1 MNLFLSYTRKFQSPY
16 RLIQLIPVFLAFTL
30 LLFEDLYS
38 QAASSEELVFDV
50 DYSRFRASA
59 DRVYLEIYF
68 SIPRF
73 QLQFIE
79 EGDQFEAKFMIKTEI
94 YKNDLLTVADSIIN
108 ITTVDSL
115 SQVTKSQNL
124 LNLTGFDIQDGD
136 YKIEVSIKDMSSKRI
151 GRQSIRLRILPY
163 PETELSIS
171 DIQLS
176 SSINLNKEQPDKFT
190 KNHYRIIPNPGRM
203 YGLETP
209 MLYFYAEV
217 YNLDNQVGNKHYS
230 VKSSIHDANG
240 NEIRTL
246 QEKVKEKPGTS
257 SVEVVGFNIVSL
269 KSNSYFLQF
278 EVEDLATGRKTSQTK
293 KFFIYREGD
302 YQPNMLAN
310 QFNKE
315 AFLNSF
321 EYKFYDELSES
332 DINTEFLTAKYL
344 ATKEEV
350 SIFDGL
356 SLQGKRDFMKSFWFA
371 RDQDLSTL
379 QNEFRQ
385 QYLNNLNYVNSYFGS
400 VKPGWTSERGR
411 VYLLY
416 GKPDEVERHP
426 NTMENKG
433 YEIWNYFQ
441 IQGGIFF
448 IFIDSRGFGEYLLVH
463 STARNELHD
472 FDWQRWLSI
481 R

>member
-1 MNLFLSYTRKFQSPY
+1 MNFFLSCCKFQSPC
-16 RLIQLIPVFLAFTL
+16 RLIQLIPVFLAFTI
-30 LLFEDLYS
+30 LLFEDIYP
-38 QAASSEELVFDV
+38 QAASSDDLVFDV

-59 DRVYLEIYF
+59 DMVYLEVYY

-79 EGDQFEAKFMIKTEI
+79 EGNQFEAIFMIKTEI
-94 YKNDLLTVADSIIN
+94 YKNDSLAIADSIIN

-124 LNLTGFDIQDGD
+124 LNLTGFAIQEGD
-136 YKIEVSIKDMSSKRI
+136 YKIEVSLKDMTSKRI
-151 GRQSIRLRILPY
+151 GRQSLDLRILPY
-163 PETELSIS
+163 REAELSIS

-217 YNLDNQVGNKHYS
+217 YNLDNQVGDKQYR
-230 VKSSIHDANG
+230 VKSSIHNANG
-240 NEIRTL
+240 DEIRTL
-246 QEKVKEKPGTS
+246 QEKVKEKPGAS

-269 KSNSYFLQF
+269 KSNTYVLQL
-278 EVEDLATGRKTSQTK
+278 EVEDLATGSKTKRTK
-293 KFFIYREGD
+293 KFFVYREGD

-310 QFNKE
+310 QFNKD
-315 AFLNSF
+315 ALLNSF
-321 EYKFYDELSES
+321 EYKFYDELNESE
-332 DINTEFLTAKYL
+332 INTEFLTAKYL

-350 SIFDGL
+350 SIYDGL
-356 SLQGKRDFMKSFWFA
+356 DLQGKRVFMKSFWFA

-400 VKPGWTSERGR
+400 GKPGWKSERGR

-426 NTMENKG
+426 STLENKG
-433 YEIWNYFQ
+433 YEVWNYFQ

-448 IFIDSRGFGEYLLVH
+448 VFVDNRGFGEYIMVH

-472 FDWQRWLSI
+472 FDWQRWLSE
-481 R
+481 